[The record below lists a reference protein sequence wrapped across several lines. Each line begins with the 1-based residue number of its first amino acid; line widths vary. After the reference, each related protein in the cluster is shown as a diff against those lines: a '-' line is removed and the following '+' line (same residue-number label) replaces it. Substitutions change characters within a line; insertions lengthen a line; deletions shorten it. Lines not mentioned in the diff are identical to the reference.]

1 MADMIKKVV
10 IRIGCS
16 GQDIPLK
23 TIEKRL
29 YFVRKRFPKAEIFIR
44 IVNR

>member
-10 IRIGCS
+10 IRIGCN

-23 TIEKRL
+23 YIKRR
-29 YFVRKRFPKAEIFIR
+29 VAIAKRIHPNAEIDIR